1 MDKRLYQACEICV
14 ADMGKEDDELVK
26 KLYDKVMEKYV
37 EKGKPWNYGLID
49 RILLKMVGK

>member
-49 RILLKMVGK
+49 RILSKMVGK